1 MSATNEDELFQ
12 SIHAVAEEVGTIL
25 SDFVPHEDWPAAQ
38 GRLIELLRTL
48 DTNGT
53 TGDERNF
60 TNLIVIGALRGMCF
74 DDFDSL

>member
-1 MSATNEDELFQ
+1 MPVTDDDQLFQ

-25 SDFVPHEDWPAAQ
+25 SDFVPHEEWPAAQ
-38 GRLIELLRTL
+38 ARLIALLRAL
-48 DTNGT
+48 DTNGA

>member
-1 MSATNEDELFQ
+1 MSLTEENELFQ

-25 SDFVPHEDWPAAQ
+25 SDFVPHEDWPSAQ
-38 GRLIELLRTL
+38 GRLIELLKTL
-48 DTNGT
+48 DTNGS

-60 TNLIVIGALRGMCF
+60 ANLILIGVLRGMCF